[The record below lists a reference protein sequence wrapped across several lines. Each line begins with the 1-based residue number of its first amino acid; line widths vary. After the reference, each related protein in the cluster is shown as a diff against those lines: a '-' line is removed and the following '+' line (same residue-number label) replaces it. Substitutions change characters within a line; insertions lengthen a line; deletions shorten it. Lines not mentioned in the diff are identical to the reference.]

1 MGVNVGQEAADFPP
15 EVAAAATSVRL
26 AAGAPVDRAALLAAW
41 AGRFLAGYADL
52 CAGRPGPVLAAYRSR
67 LVTVGQRSGPSAWRR
82 PGGRHRRRPD
92 PDRRPGRADGLR
104 GLVEVLAGD
113 VHHLRP
119 G

>member
-52 CAGRPGPVLAAYRSR
+52 CAGRPARPLAA
-67 LVTVGQRSGPSAWRR
+67 VAPGHRR
-82 PGGRHRRRPD
+82 PAG
-92 PDRRPGRADGLR
+92 PGRRLGADPVVGT
-104 GLVEVLAGD
+104 AAT
-113 VHHLRP
+113 
-119 G
+119 